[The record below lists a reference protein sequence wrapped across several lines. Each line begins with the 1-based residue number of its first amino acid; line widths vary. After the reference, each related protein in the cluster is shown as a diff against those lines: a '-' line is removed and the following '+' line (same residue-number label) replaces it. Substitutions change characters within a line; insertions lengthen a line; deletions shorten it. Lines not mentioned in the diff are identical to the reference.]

1 MRDRHTNRLTRRTVL
16 ASVGL
21 SGVVAGCL
29 GDNGGD
35 GNGNGESDG
44 NGNDGN
50 NSGDDNGENGEDVAD
65 SIDYWN
71 IHNSNER
78 RAAIEPT
85 LESFTE
91 ETGIEVNANFIDND
105 DIGTQISSAVA
116 SDTLPDAALL
126 AIQNIQRLG
135 NDGALASES
144 ATTVVEEVGEDDF
157 RDATLE
163 FVSNPD
169 GGYYAVPSTSW
180 VQGIWY
186 RKSAFEEQGLDEPLT
201 WDTILEAAET
211 FADPDNDVYGIGF
224 GTQQDAYARQC
235 FTQFCRSNGGLVLN
249 ADGEV
254 IFDDEEVVEA
264 LSYVQELSEYVPGA
278 ITFDD
283 TRQLYENEQIH
294 MTMWST
300 NILRHILDNVGEE
313 MAEDTGFAPYMENT
327 RQSTYGQVLA
337 HPIFDS
343 SESERNAAERLV
355 EHVTS
360 GDAYIS
366 WAHSAPGGMVP
377 ARQSVTETDEYQDHE
392 VLSAWSDT
400 ISEFTEAME
409 TMERFDL
416 VDGTQLPEFG
426 EIAANN
432 LVATA
437 VNRVAVQGDDP
448 ETVAE
453 EQAEEM
459 RSVI

>member
-1 MRDRHTNRLTRRTVL
+1 MADVPTSCVHRRSIL
-16 ASVGL
+16 AGGAALVGGL
-21 SGVVAGCL
+21 AGCL
-29 GDNGGD
+29 GGSDDGGD
-35 GNGNGESDG
+35 EDG
-44 NGNDGN
+44 
-50 NSGDDNGENGEDVAD
+50 VK
-65 SIDYWN
+65 YWN
-71 IHNSNER
+71 IHNSDER
-78 RAAIEPT
+78 RSAIEPT

-91 ETGIEVNANFIDND
+91 ETGIEVDANFIDND
-105 DIGTQISSAVA
+105 DIGTQLSSAIS

-126 AIQNIQRLG
+126 AVQDIQRLG
-135 NDGALASES
+135 NDGALSTES
-144 ATTVVEEVGEDDF
+144 STAVVEELGEDDF
-157 RDATLE
+157 RDATLN
-163 FVSNPD
+163 FVSDPD

-186 RKSAFEEQGLDEPLT
+186 RQSAFDEHGLDDPLT
-201 WDTILEAAET
+201 WDAILEAAET
-211 FADPDNDVYGIGF
+211 FHDPDNDVYGIGI

-235 FTQFCRSNGGLVLN
+235 FTQFSRSNGGLVLN

-254 IFDDEEVVEA
+254 VFDEQESVEA
-264 LSYVQELSEYVPGA
+264 LSFVQDLSEYVPGA

-300 NILRHILDNVGEE
+300 NILRHILNNVGQE
-313 MAEDTGFAPYMENT
+313 MAEDTAFAPYTENS

-343 SESERNAAERLV
+343 SESKRDSAEQLV

-377 ARQSVTETDEYQDHE
+377 ARESVTETDEYLDNE
-392 VLSAWSDT
+392 ILSAWSDT
-400 ISEFTEAME
+400 ISQFTEAMD

-426 EIAANN
+426 ELASAN
-432 LVATA
+432 LVSTA
-437 VNRVAVQGDDP
+437 INRVAVQGEDP
-448 ETVAE
+448 ETVAQ
-453 EQAEEM
+453 EQADEM
-459 RSVI
+459 RDML